1 MPIQIAGEDQKI
13 QQEQRI
19 LEQYACRWAVL
30 AAWHDELTKRIVTL
44 PYDVGQRINVARTKI
59 SSGCF
64 SVCEVGC
71 DLNAIEGT
79 LMAGD
84 TSSPTNNADNW
95 LHLLAEVMT
104 DLVDTR
110 RVLQI
115 PSVMFQY
122 QKCGISCKCP

>member
-1 MPIQIAGEDQKI
+1 MPIQIPSEDRKI

-30 AAWHDELTKRIVTL
+30 AAWHDELTKRRVTL
-44 PYDVGQRINVARTKI
+44 PGDLGQRINVARTKI

-71 DLNAIEGT
+71 DLNTIESA
-79 LMAGD
+79 LMAWD
-84 TSSPTNNADNW
+84 TSSPTNNADSW
-95 LHLLAEVMT
+95 LHLLAEAMT
-104 DLVDTR
+104 DSVDTR

-115 PSVMFQY
+115 PAVMFQY
-122 QKCGISCKCP
+122 QKCGISCNCP